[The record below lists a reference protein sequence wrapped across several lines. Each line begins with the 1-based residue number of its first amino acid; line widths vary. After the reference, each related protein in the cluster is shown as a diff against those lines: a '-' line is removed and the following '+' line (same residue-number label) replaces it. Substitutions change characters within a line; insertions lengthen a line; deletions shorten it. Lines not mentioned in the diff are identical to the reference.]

1 MGLLSRRRARHHS
14 DYRYY
19 FSPDGTNIKR
29 KTSFLSSEKRPPK
42 PPNRSFQ
49 LVVERRWREEDFM
62 PNQIGPEYKA
72 ADWRS
77 GPNQENTER
86 ARAGVT
92 GHNVLRYVLIF
103 GLLAVII
110 AFAIVYVFYF
120 H

>member
-1 MGLLSRRRARHHS
+1 MGLLSGRWARHHS
-14 DYRYY
+14 DHRYY
-19 FSPDGTNIKR
+19 FSPNGTNIKR
-29 KTSFLSSEKRPPK
+29 KTSFCRLKSVLR
-42 PPNRSFQ
+42 RSFQ

-62 PNQIGPEYKA
+62 PDQIAPEYKE
-72 ADWRS
+72 ADRRS

-92 GHNVLRYVLIF
+92 GHDVRYVLIF

-110 AFAIVYVFYF
+110 AFAIVYLFYF